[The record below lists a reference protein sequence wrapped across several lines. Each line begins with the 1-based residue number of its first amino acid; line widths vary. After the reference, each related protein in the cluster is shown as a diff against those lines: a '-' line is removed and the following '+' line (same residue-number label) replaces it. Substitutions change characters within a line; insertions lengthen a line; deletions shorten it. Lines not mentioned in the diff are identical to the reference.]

1 MERRTF
7 LLALFGGV
15 IAAATAPSLAEAAS
29 RLDASPADPV
39 RDALSDRPEAVEVS
53 AETTEALDAADK
65 EFAQYGYYYRRP
77 VRRVYYRRPV
87 RRVYYRPVVYRRPVR
102 RVYYRRPVYYRPV
115 RRVYYRRPV
124 RVMRAY

>member
-39 RDALSDRPEAVEVS
+39 RDALRDQPEAVEVS
-53 AETTEALDAADK
+53 AENAEALDAADK
-65 EFAQYGYYYRRP
+65 EFTQYGYYRRP